1 MKRTG
6 KRFRPGAADSQYDVI
21 VIGSGI
27 GSLVSAA
34 LLALRNRRV
43 CVLEQHY
50 TTGGLTQTFER
61 AGYEWDIGINATGG
75 VLRSS
80 DQLRRLF
87 DTVSSGRLQWTS
99 LPNSDDQIHINDQRY
114 TLPPGREAL
123 RAALKGYFPLEHKAI
138 DRYIAMVDD
147 LGGRTRQLYAWQA
160 LRRPLATVAE
170 LWRRIGLPAFAWKTT
185 AEVMSSLTG
194 NQMLVS
200 LLTSRWGNY
209 GLPPAQSAFLM
220 HALAVSHFFTGRA
233 YPAGGGWA
241 IADSIIPTIEA
252 AGGDVF
258 TYAKVSAITMNGN
271 KAVGVV
277 VNSSEHIRAP
287 VIISG
292 AGLLPTLQ
300 LLPRSEFLQR
310 SLFSRLG
317 HLRLST
323 GHLALFLG
331 LKGDAQA
338 LALDQQTYWLSPGPR
353 HDDSFTAFDKDPGA
367 PLPLTYITFPSSRES
382 TWAER
387 YPGRSTA
394 QVLVPARCE
403 WFDNWADTSWNRRG
417 DGYDQ
422 LKSVFT
428 DRLLSQLL
436 KIRPDLENALDF
448 SELSTPLSTRHFL
461 NNIQGEMFG
470 LAHTPE
476 RFRESVLHPQTPVA
490 NLYLTGSDVVS
501 AGLGGAARAGMLTAS
516 VVLGFEA
523 LANLSIMRF

>member
-6 KRFRPGAADSQYDVI
+6 KRFRPGSADSQYDVI
-21 VIGSGI
+21 IIGSGI
-27 GSLVSAA
+27 GSLVCAA

-61 AGYEWDIGINATGG
+61 AGYEWDIGVNAIGG
-75 VLRSS
+75 VLRST

-87 DTVSSGRLQWTS
+87 DMVSSGRLQWTA
-99 LPNSDDQIHINDQRY
+99 LPDNEDQVYINDQHY
-114 TLPPGREAL
+114 SLPAGREAL
-123 RAALKGYFPLEHKAI
+123 RSNLKAYFPLEHKAI
-138 DRYIAMVDD
+138 DRYISMVDD
-147 LGGRTRQLYAWQA
+147 LAGRTRQLYAWQA
-160 LRRPLATVAE
+160 LRKPYAAVAE
-170 LWRRIGLPAFAWKTT
+170 LWRRVGLPAWAWQTT
-185 AEVMSSLTG
+185 AEVMNSLTG
-194 NQMLVS
+194 NQMLASV
-200 LLTSRWGNY
+200 LTSRWGNY

-220 HALAVSHFFTGRA
+220 HALAVSHFFSGRA
-233 YPAGGGWA
+233 CPQGGGWA

-258 TYAKVSAITMNGN
+258 TYAKVNAITLNGR

-277 VNSSEHIRAP
+277 VDSSEQIRAP
-287 VIISG
+287 IIISG

-300 LLPRSEFLQR
+300 LLPRSEFLQN

-317 HLRLST
+317 HLKLST
-323 GHLALFLG
+323 GHLALFIG
-331 LKGDAQA
+331 LKGDAQT
-338 LALDQQTYWLSPGPR
+338 LGLSQQTYWLSPSPR
-353 HDDSFTAFDKDPGA
+353 HDENLAAFDKDPGA
-367 PLPLTYITFPSSRES
+367 PLPLTHITFPSSRAV
-382 TWAER
+382 TWPDQ

-403 WFDNWADTSWNRRG
+403 WFDNWAQTSWNQRG

-436 KIRPDLENALDF
+436 KVRPDLEAALDF

-470 LAHTPE
+470 LAHTPA
-476 RFRESVLHPQTPVA
+476 RFRESVLHPQTPVS
-490 NLYLTGSDVVS
+490 NLYLTGSDVVT

-516 VVLGFEA
+516 VVLGLES
-523 LANLSIMRF
+523 LAHLSVLRF